1 MSPFR
6 ERMTGRSEPVV
17 GVIGLGYVGLPL
29 AMEFAFGGCRV
40 LGVDI
45 DPEKPRLLELGRS
58 YLKHIPD
65 DRVRGAVETGLFTT
79 TTDFG
84 VLSGADAIIIA
95 VPTPLG
101 HHRQPDLSY
110 VLNSCREAAA
120 VLSRGQIVILES
132 TTYPGTTR
140 DEMVPVLETS
150 GMKAG
155 LDFHVA
161 FSPER
166 EDPGNPTYNTRTIPK
181 LVGGLTP
188 ECTDAAGFVYSF
200 AIDTVIPVSSPEVA
214 EMAKIT
220 ENTYRAVNIAL
231 VNELKLLAHRM
242 GIDIWEV
249 IRAASSKP
257 FGFTPFYPGPGLG
270 GHCIPIDPF
279 YLTWKA
285 RQYEM
290 PTRFIELAGEINTSM
305 PDFVVERV
313 ADALNSHRKPV
324 NGSRILILGMAYKP
338 DIDDYRET
346 PALKVME
353 KLISGGASV
362 DYNDPYIPHIPASTR
377 QTRRQPVGVELSCET
392 LAGYDCAVVITDH
405 SCYDWQW
412 IVDNSRLV
420 VDTRN
425 ACAAVA
431 RGIERVF
438 KA

>member
-1 MSPFR
+1 MSAFTDR
-6 ERMTGRSEPVV
+6 LGTRKNPVI

-29 AMEFAFGGCRV
+29 AMEFALGGCRV
-40 LGVDI
+40 IGVDI
-45 DPEKPRLLELGRS
+45 DPGKPIFLEDGKS
-58 YLKHIPD
+58 YLKHISD
-65 DRVRGAVETGLFTT
+65 ERIRETMKTGLLQPS
-79 TTDFG
+79 TDFS
-84 VLSGADAIIIA
+84 LLAGADAVIIA

-101 HHRQPDLSY
+101 SHRQPDLSY
-110 VLNSCREAAA
+110 VLNSCRETAAI
-120 VLSRGQIVILES
+120 LQKGHLIVLES

-140 DEMVPVLETS
+140 DEMVPVLEES
-150 GMKAG
+150 GLAAG
-155 LDFHVA
+155 RDFHVA

-166 EDPGNPTYNTRTIPK
+166 EDPGNPRFNTRTIPK

-188 ECTDAAGFVYSF
+188 GCTEAAVLMYSF
-200 AIDTVIPVSSPEVA
+200 AIDTVVPVSSPEVA

-249 IRAASSKP
+249 IRAASTKP
-257 FGFTPFYPGPGLG
+257 FGYTPFYPGPGLG

-313 ADALNSHRKPV
+313 CEALNSHRKAV
-324 NGSRILILGMAYKP
+324 NGSRVLILGMAYKP

-346 PALKVME
+346 PAIKVME
-353 KLISGGASV
+353 KLISDGASV
-362 DYNDPYIPHIPASTR
+362 DYNDPYIPRIPAGTR
-377 QTRRQPVGVELSCET
+377 QTRRQPVGVELTQEI

-412 IVDNSRLV
+412 IVDNSSLV

-425 ACAAVA
+425 ACSGIS
-431 RGIERVF
+431 RGMDKVF